1 MSPGTAARRHEEEE
15 TGQMEKIRQK
25 LFTKRVLYLI
35 CFMALSLIEFLRA
48 TQGGN
53 VWKAAANCSGL
64 VVMVLIF
71 SAVPLKELTDRFNV
85 VYVLLCAAA
94 MIALHFYWL
103 SHQGEILWGQAQ
115 TAVLNVCWLGIA
127 LRYYFRKVIVE
138 KKISL
143 RPGLTGWLW
152 IALSVSMIASVSE
165 RWWPLWF
172 FLMFGC
178 FYLTE
183 FSGEDKTALWD
194 GMIDGTI
201 LAFFA
206 VQIYAYG
213 FRPYD
218 ELRYKGAF
226 SNSNMMALYYLI
238 VYLMCLFRLHTLE
251 MKKAKRGWK
260 LFFLLGAGGMLSFQL
275 FTMCRTAWIA
285 SFVVTVLY
293 GLFVMRGIWRM
304 KWPGILCR
312 GCALVLAVAVTFL
325 PVYGTI
331 RWLPAILHHPIWYEG
346 EYSVDKVHS
355 FDPPDSEK
363 YVKLEDFADALF
375 GRILRTLKI
384 VERQDPFAL
393 RAYAAEDMERVELV
407 ETSWT
412 EDTALR
418 IRLTIYKAYWDDL
431 NWFGHGLSEGY
442 FIIGDEDYFSRHAQ
456 NLWLQMA
463 YTYGIPA
470 GILSVV
476 LSIALLYAQGRNMM
490 RQKDNPY
497 AIIPFFVCVT
507 FMLFGV
513 MEIVWNPGQ
522 LIMFLIFFAQH
533 PQMTEQQ

>member
-1 MSPGTAARRHEEEE
+1 M
-15 TGQMEKIRQK
+15 RQIAGE
-25 LFTKRVLYLI
+25 LFTKRRLYLV
-35 CFMALSLIEFLRA
+35 CFMALGLIEFLRA
-48 TQGGN
+48 TQAGN
-53 VWKAAANCSGL
+53 VWKAAANCTGL
-64 VVMVLIF
+64 VMMALIF

-85 VYVLLCAAA
+85 IYVLLCAAA
-94 MIALHFYWL
+94 MITVHFYWL
-103 SHQGEILWGQAQ
+103 SHRGEILWGQAQ
-115 TAVLNVCWLGIA
+115 TAVLNICWMGIA
-127 LRYYFRKVIVE
+127 LRYFFRKVIAE

-183 FSGEDKTALWD
+183 FSGEDREALWD

-238 VYLMCLFRLHTLE
+238 VYLMCLFRLHLLE
-251 MKKAKRGWK
+251 MKKEGWGWK
-260 LFFLLGAGGMLSFQL
+260 SFFLLGAGGMLSFQL

-293 GLFVMRGIWRM
+293 GIFVMRGIWRM
-304 KWPGILCR
+304 RWRGILCR
-312 GCALVLAVAVTFL
+312 GCALVLAAAVTFL

-331 RWLPAILHHPIWYEG
+331 RWLPTILHHPVWYEG
-346 EYSVDKVHS
+346 EYAVDKVHS
-355 FDPPDSEK
+355 FDPPTSEK
-363 YVKLEDFADALF
+363 YVKLEDFMDALF
-375 GRILRTLKI
+375 GRILRTLDI
-384 VERQDPFAL
+384 VQRGDPFVL
-393 RAYAAEDMERVELV
+393 RVHAAEDMDKMERVELV
-407 ETSWT
+407 EASWT

-418 IRLTIYKAYWDDL
+418 IRLTIYKAYWDNL

-463 YTYGIPA
+463 YTHGIPA
-470 GILSVV
+470 GILSVA
-476 LSIALLYAQGRNMM
+476 LSIVLLYAQGRNMM
-490 RQKDNPY
+490 RRKDNPY
-497 AIIPFFVCVT
+497 AVIPFFVCVV
-507 FMLFGV
+507 FMVFGL

-522 LIMFLIFFAQH
+522 LIMFLVFFVQH
-533 PQMTEQQ
+533 PQIMEQQKK